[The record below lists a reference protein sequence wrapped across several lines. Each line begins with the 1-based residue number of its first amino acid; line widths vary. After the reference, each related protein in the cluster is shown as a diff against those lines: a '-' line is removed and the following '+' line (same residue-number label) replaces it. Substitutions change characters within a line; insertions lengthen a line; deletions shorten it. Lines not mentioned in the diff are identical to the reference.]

1 MTDAQHPNLIEILQN
16 LLRHIGL
23 DVSVTKREEGNTLYL
38 KVEGPD
44 AENARGKKGE
54 VLDAL
59 QYILG
64 KVLGNAEQHE
74 QKVLID
80 IGNFRANREDSIKE
94 MGRFLLEKSLRRQTP
109 IAIYPMSSA
118 DRRVVH
124 AVINEDGRT
133 SSQSEGDGMA
143 RRLFVIPGA
152 KAPRAER
159 PPRRADDHPLR
170 RPEERSESRPPRDSR
185 PPRHDRPAG
194 DPNEARPPRRFEERG
209 GQPPRDNRPPRDDQG
224 GRPLPPRALRP
235 QAGPPLGTPEN
246 PYIMEP
252 PPETPEE

>member
-1 MTDAQHPNLIEILQN
+1 MTDVQSPNLIEILQS

-23 DVSVTKREEGNTLYL
+23 NVNVTKREEGNTLYL

-80 IGNFRANREDSIKE
+80 IGDFRANREDSIKE
-94 MGRFLLEKSLRRQTP
+94 MGRFLVEKALKLQTS
-109 IAIYPMSSA
+109 IAVYPMSSA

-124 AVINEDGRT
+124 AVINDDGRT

-143 RRLFVIPGA
+143 RRLFVVPGA
-152 KAPRAER
+152 KAPRADR
-159 PPRRADDHPLR
+159 PPRRFDGPRDDR
-170 RPEERSESRPPRDSR
+170 GDSRPPRDER
-185 PPRHDRPAG
+185 PPRGPDTRPTGERPAG
-194 DPNEARPPRRFEERG
+194 ESNEGRPPRRTDDRG
-209 GQPPRDNRPPRDDQG
+209 RPPRDNRPPRDDRG
-224 GRPLPPRALRP
+224 PRSPRP
-235 QAGPPLGTPEN
+235 QDGPPLGTPEN
-246 PYIMEP
+246 PYIMEA
-252 PPETPEE
+252 PPEVPEE

>member
-1 MTDAQHPNLIEILQN
+1 MTDAQTPNLTEILQN

-23 DVSVTKREEGNTLYL
+23 DVTVTRREEGNTLFL

-44 AENARGKKGE
+44 AESARGKKGE

-80 IGNFRANREDSIKE
+80 IGDFRASREDSIKA
-94 MGRFLLEKSLRRQTP
+94 MGRFLVEKSLRLQKP

-124 AVINEDGRT
+124 SVINEDGRT

-143 RRLFVIPGA
+143 RRLFVVPGA
-152 KAPRAER
+152 RGPRAER
-159 PPRRADDHPLR
+159 PPRRFDDRPPR
-170 RPEERSESRPPRDSR
+170 RAEEQPRDAQPAGDRPVGDGRPPRRFDDRPPRDSR
-185 PPRHDRPAG
+185 PPRDNRGPRDDRGP
-194 DPNEARPPRRFEERG
+194 RPPRPQDG
-209 GQPPRDNRPPRDDQG
+209 PR
-224 GRPLPPRALRP
+224 
-235 QAGPPLGTPEN
+235 LGTPEN

-252 PPETPEE
+252 PPEVPEE

>member
-1 MTDAQHPNLIEILQN
+1 MTDVQTPNLIEILQN

-23 DVSVTKREEGNTLYL
+23 DVNVTKREEGSTLYL

-80 IGNFRANREDSIKE
+80 IGDFRANREDSIKE
-94 MGRFLLEKSLRRQTP
+94 MGRFLVAKSLKLQTP

-143 RRLFVIPGA
+143 RRLFVVPGA
-152 KAPRAER
+152 KAR
-159 PPRRADDHPLR
+159 PD
-170 RPEERSESRPPRDSR
+170 
-185 PPRHDRPAG
+185 
-194 DPNEARPPRRFEERG
+194 RPPRRFDAPREDRPPRG
-209 GQPPRDNRPPRDDQG
+209 PDTRPAGDRPAGESNEGRPPRRVDDRGRPPRDNRPPRDDRG
-224 GRPLPPRALRP
+224 PRAPR
-235 QAGPPLGTPEN
+235 QDGPPLGTPEN
-246 PYIMEP
+246 PYIMEA
-252 PPETPEE
+252 PPEVPEE

>member
-1 MTDAQHPNLIEILQN
+1 MTDVQSPNLIEILQN

-23 DVSVTKREEGNTLYL
+23 NVSVTKREEGGTLYL
-38 KVEGPD
+38 KVDGPD
-44 AENARGKKGE
+44 AESARGKKGE

-80 IGNFRANREDSIKE
+80 IGDFRANREDSIKE
-94 MGRFLLEKSLRRQTP
+94 MGRFLVEKSLKLQTP

-143 RRLFVIPGA
+143 RRLFVVPGA
-152 KAPRAER
+152 KAPRADR
-159 PPRRADDHPLR
+159 PPRRVDA
-170 RPEERSESRPPRDSR
+170 PREDRGDSR
-185 PPRHDRPAG
+185 PPREERPPRTAGDRPPG
-194 DPNEARPPRRFEERG
+194 EPMEGRPPRRFDERG
-209 GQPPRDNRPPRDDQG
+209 RPPRDNRH
-224 GRPLPPRALRP
+224 PRAPRHD
-235 QAGPPLGTPEN
+235 GPPLGTPEN
-246 PYIMEP
+246 PYIMEA
-252 PPETPEE
+252 PPEVPEE

>member
-1 MTDAQHPNLIEILQN
+1 MTDVQSPNLIEILQN

-23 DVSVTKREEGNTLYL
+23 NVSVTKREESGTLYL

-44 AENARGKKGE
+44 AESARGKKGE

-80 IGNFRANREDSIKE
+80 IGDFRANREDSIKE
-94 MGRFLLEKSLRRQTP
+94 MGRFLVEKSLKLQTP
-109 IAIYPMSSA
+109 IAIYPMSAA
-118 DRRVVH
+118 DRRVTH

-143 RRLFVIPGA
+143 RRLFVVPGA
-152 KAPRAER
+152 KAPRA
-159 PPRRADDHPLR
+159 D
-170 RPEERSESRPPRDSR
+170 
-185 PPRHDRPAG
+185 
-194 DPNEARPPRRFEERG
+194 RPPRRFDGPREERG
-209 GQPPRDNRPPRDDQG
+209 DNRPPREERPPRGPDTRPAGDRPVG
-224 GRPLPPRALRP
+224 ESMEGRPPRRFDDRGRPPRDDRGSRAPRHD
-235 QAGPPLGTPEN
+235 GPPLGTPEN
-246 PYIMEP
+246 PYIMEA
-252 PPETPEE
+252 PPEVPEE